1 MNASTAPKI
10 DARTAAKA
18 VIIGLFVLMQVVLVF
33 FVRYDTL
40 DMDIRPN
47 NQPSPDF
54 YGPIDIGETFVA
66 TGANIRRIDLLMG
79 THDYKVSYPVRFELF
94 EIGSS
99 RTLAAASAVDASVL
113 RNNFYNTFRFPT
125 VRRTRGKKFLFRL
138 LAPEATAAN
147 AMAVWMNTGDIYPD
161 GMMMYN
167 GALGAND
174 LTFRVY
180 SLRTVASELGRITAK
195 NPGILSSPGLF
206 VLVVLLL
213 EAALIWTLG
222 SLVDRI
228 FTRQEPHV

>member
-1 MNASTAPKI
+1 VNASTAPKT
-10 DARTAAKA
+10 DARTVAKA

-33 FVRYDTL
+33 LVRYDTL

-47 NQPSPDF
+47 NHPSPDF

-66 TGANIRRIDLLMG
+66 TGANIGRIDLLMG
-79 THDYKVSYPVRFELF
+79 THDYKVSYPVRFELY
-94 EIGSS
+94 EIGAS
-99 RTLAAASAVDASVL
+99 RTLAAASETGASAL

-125 VRRTRGKKFLFRL
+125 VRKTRGKKFLFRL

-147 AMAVWMNTGDIYPD
+147 GMAVWMNTEDIYPD

-167 GALGAND
+167 GAFGRND

-222 SLVDRI
+222 TLVDRI
-228 FTRQEPHV
+228 FNRQEPHV